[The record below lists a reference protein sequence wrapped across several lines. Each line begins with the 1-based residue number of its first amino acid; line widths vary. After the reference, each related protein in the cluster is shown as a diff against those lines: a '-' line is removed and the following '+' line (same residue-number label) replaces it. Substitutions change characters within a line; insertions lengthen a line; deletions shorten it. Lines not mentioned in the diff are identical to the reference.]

1 VALTERKREIERKF
15 RERKDRQTGRVS
27 AFTEPVYIEIGARMR
42 WLRQQRDWD
51 LISAAERIGIHKSTL
66 TAWELARGRVSIA
79 ELVRV
84 AHVYG
89 APLEMFLADL
99 RVEDCAAERDETRF
113 AQATNRE
120 AQKDRGRQTG
130 ARLGQVQKEEEIG
143 WTRAMANKTRKQY
156 LEAERKLYVR
166 RFYEARETDPKLTA
180 RSFANTIGVN
190 NTVLS
195 TWLIRYSHLYG
206 GDSRSKS
213 HLTPDKREAVLEVMK
228 KEKPMSEI
236 AKSRGVTLPTLQGWA
251 MRYGDRI
258 RTEMGISTPSEPS
271 ESDTSKTMVSSG
283 QPPSATLSKY
293 GKKMGRPTNAE
304 MAARKDAWR
313 EQAGLAK
320 APAEPEGRAFLDR
333 SERTE
338 RQREFPFTAEP
349 VQREEPR
356 PEARPEPAPFP
367 AQSAAD
373 FQREITARAL
383 RERDAVLTTLEIM
396 MREGRLPG
404 QR

>member
-1 VALTERKREIERKF
+1 
-15 RERKDRQTGRVS
+15 
-27 AFTEPVYIEIGARMR
+27 
-42 WLRQQRDWD
+42 
-51 LISAAERIGIHKSTL
+51 
-66 TAWELARGRVSIA
+66 
-79 ELVRV
+79 
-84 AHVYG
+84 
-89 APLEMFLADL
+89 
-99 RVEDCAAERDETRF
+99 
-113 AQATNRE
+113 
-120 AQKDRGRQTG
+120 
-130 ARLGQVQKEEEIG
+130 
-143 WTRAMANKTRKQY
+143 MANKTRKQY

-166 RFYEARETDPKLTA
+166 RFYEARKTDPKLTA
-180 RSFANTIGVN
+180 KAFAESNGVDK
-190 NTVLS
+190 TVFA
-195 TWLIRYSHLYG
+195 TWRIRYAHLFG
-206 GDSRSKS
+206 GDPTSRSQLS
-213 HLTPDKREAVLEVMK
+213 PDKREAVLEVMK

-236 AKSRGVTLPTLQGWA
+236 AKSRGLTPSTLQGWA

-258 RTEMGISTPSEPS
+258 RTEMGISEPSEPS
-271 ESDTSKTMVSSG
+271 ESDTSKTLVSSG

-304 MAARKDAWR
+304 MAARKNTWR

-320 APAEPEGRAFLDR
+320 APAEPEGRAFL
-333 SERTE
+333 ERTE